1 MQKKKKASVL
11 VFSLVILFI
20 SLVAAL
26 GVASTSLISQKMSGA
41 TAKSTASFQVADSGA
56 EIILK
61 KIKDASGSQTIV
73 DVFAFCENSI
83 VGGQIADGKT
93 YQISFMNEDGANLDC
108 NSPISDIAK
117 IKSVGNYAG
126 TSRAIEAALA
136 AGNCECEWYES
147 ANRCITQNE
156 FDQNKP
162 TGICQKIGGNSANQG
177 YGHVSSQSMSG
188 APAGSIAGCFVNS
201 FNSCGTI
208 GNSYAGTIRY
218 YGCSCEE

>member
-61 KIKDASGSQTIV
+61 KIKDAPGSQTIGV
-73 DVFAFCENSI
+73 VFDSCENSI
-83 VGGQIADGKT
+83 VGGQIATGKT

-108 NSPISDIAK
+108 SSLISDIAK

-147 ANRCITQNE
+147 ANGCITQADFEN
-156 FDQNKP
+156 NKP
-162 TGICQKIGGNSANQG
+162 TGICQRTGGLEALRG
-177 YGHVSSQSMSG
+177 YGYIYSTGNNSS
-188 APAGSIAGCFVNS
+188 AGCLNYMATL
-201 FNSCGTI
+201 NTCG
-208 GNSYAGTIRY
+208 NNVSIRY